1 MADPLRE
8 SSTRELLLEAT
19 SRRLWTVDENELR
32 ILDICRE
39 TNLSTSV
46 IYAHF
51 GSRQGLIDA
60 ALLRVFTSV
69 TDQIVASLSMAVTGP
84 HPTGSF
90 LDSLQE
96 ILTNPEHKLTITAQ
110 RQMFF
115 RVSATALSRPSL
127 RSGFLL
133 LYDAFMIRVDEL
145 YDELVRRELLGSQ
158 LTGHQWAVFFEGQ
171 MLSRAFHDLS
181 SEWDNQDDWNR
192 AAKRM
197 ISSSI
202 PEQVPAPD

>member
-60 ALLRVFTSV
+60 ALLRVFTAV
-69 TDQIVASLSMAVTGP
+69 THQIVANLAMAVAGP

-145 YDELVRRELLGSQ
+145 YDELVRRELLGAQ
-158 LTGHQWAVFFEGQ
+158 LSGHQWAVFFEGQ

-197 ISSSI
+197 MSASA

>member
-19 SRRLWTVDENELR
+19 SRRLWTVDESELR

-60 ALLRVFTSV
+60 SLLRVFGAV
-69 TDQIVASLSMAVTGP
+69 TDQIVANLTMAVVGP

-90 LDSLQE
+90 LDTVHE

-127 RSGFLL
+127 RTGFLL

-158 LTGHQWAVFFEGQ
+158 LSGHQWAVFFEGQ

-181 SEWDNQDDWNR
+181 SEWDDQDDWNR

>member
-1 MADPLRE
+1 MADTLRE

-19 SRRLWTVDENELR
+19 SRRLWNVDENELR

-60 ALLRVFTSV
+60 SLLRVFTTV
-69 TDQIVASLSMAVTGP
+69 TDQIVENLTMAVNGP

-90 LDSLQE
+90 LDTLNLL
-96 ILTNPEHKLTITAQ
+96 LTNPEHKFAITTQ

-115 RVSATALSRPSL
+115 RVSATAISRPSL
-127 RSGFLL
+127 RAGFLS
-133 LYDAFMIRVDEL
+133 LYDNFMTRVDEL
-145 YDELVRRELLGSQ
+145 YDELVRRELLGAQ
-158 LTGHQWAVFFEGQ
+158 LSGHQWAVFFEGQ

-197 ISSSI
+197 LGGSM
-202 PEQVPAPD
+202 PQQVPAPD

>member
-19 SRRLWTVDENELR
+19 SRRLWTVDESELR

-60 ALLRVFTSV
+60 SLLRVFGAV
-69 TDQIVASLSMAVTGP
+69 TEQIVANLTMAVVGP
-84 HPTGSF
+84 HSTGSF
-90 LDSLQE
+90 LDTLHE

-133 LYDAFMIRVDEL
+133 LYDAFMVRVDEL

-158 LTGHQWAVFFEGQ
+158 LSGHQWAVFFEGQ

-197 ISSSI
+197 ISSSL